1 MAMPVTHYAK
11 SGDVHIAYQVFG
23 SGPIDLVLIPGFVSH
38 LENYWD
44 GPDFARWLLHLG
56 SFARVVMFDKRG
68 TGLSDRIGELPALDE
83 RMDDARAVM
92 DAVGIERA
100 ALLGVSEGGPLAV
113 LFAAT
118 YPERCRALVLYGA
131 FARFSSWFP
140 TAEGLNAFFEYI
152 DKAWG
157 TGGILA
163 TFAPSRQNDP
173 AFQQWW
179 GRFERLGASPAAAIA
194 LMRMNSEI
202 DISDILPSVYVPT
215 LVIHCT
221 DDKTVS
227 VEGGR
232 FLAKHIPG
240 ARLLELPGDDHLF
253 FIHEQTAA
261 RITDAIAE
269 FLTGS
274 VATARGD
281 RVLATVLFTD
291 IVGSTARAE
300 QVGDQRWHHLLDAYN
315 TTVRRE
321 LTRSRGNEVKSL
333 GDGFLATF
341 DGPARAVRC
350 AQAISEAVRPL
361 GIQVRSGLH
370 TGEIEIRENGVQG
383 IAVHIASRV
392 AALAG
397 PGEVLVSRTVKDLV
411 AGSGL
416 HFDERGR
423 QMLKGLQE
431 PMDLYAV
438 ST

>member
-1 MAMPVTHYAK
+1 MATPVTHYAK
-11 SGDVHIAYQVFG
+11 SGDVHIGYQVFG

-38 LENYWD
+38 IEGYWEL
-44 GPDFARWLLHLG
+44 PDFAHWFLRLAG
-56 SFARVVMFDKRG
+56 FARVVMFDKRG
-68 TGLSDRIGELPALDE
+68 TGLSDHVAELPTMDE

-100 ALLGVSEGGPLAV
+100 ALVGLSEGGPLAV

-118 YPERCRALVLYGA
+118 YPERCRALVLYGS
-131 FARFSSWFP
+131 FARFSSWIP

-152 DKAWG
+152 DQAWG
-157 TGGILA
+157 TGRSLV
-163 TFAPSRQNDP
+163 TFAPSHQNDL
-173 AFQQWW
+173 ALRQWW
-179 GRFERLGASPAAAIA
+179 GRCERLGASPAAAIA
-194 LMRMNSEI
+194 LMRMNSQI
-202 DISDILPSVYVPT
+202 DISDILSSVHVPT
-215 LVIHCT
+215 LVIHISG
-221 DDKTVS
+221 DRTVN

-232 FLAKHIPG
+232 FLAERIPG
-240 ARLLELPGDDHLF
+240 ARLLELSGDDHLF
-253 FIHEQTAA
+253 FIHEHTAA
-261 RITDAIAE
+261 AMADAIEE

-274 VATARGD
+274 VATAGGD

-300 QVGDQRWHHLLDAYN
+300 QLGDQRWHNLLDAHH

-321 LTRSRGNEVKSL
+321 LARFRGKEVKSL

-341 DGPARAVRC
+341 RGPTRAVRC
-350 AQAISEAVRPL
+350 AQAITEAVRPL

-370 TGEIEIRENGVQG
+370 TGEIEIAEREVQG

-392 AALAG
+392 AALAA

-416 HFDERGR
+416 RFEERGR
-423 QMLKGLQE
+423 HLLKGLQE
-431 PMDLYAV
+431 PMDLYAA
-438 ST
+438 SN